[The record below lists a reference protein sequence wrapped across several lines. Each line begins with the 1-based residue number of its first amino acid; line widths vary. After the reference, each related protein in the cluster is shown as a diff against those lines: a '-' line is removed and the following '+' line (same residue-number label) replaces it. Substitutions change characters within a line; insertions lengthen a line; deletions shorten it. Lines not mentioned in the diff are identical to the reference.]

1 MLLVFLLLLHGAEEF
16 YFFSIWGTVTVV
28 SFEMYK
34 SLG

>member
-1 MLLVFLLLLHGAEEF
+1 MLFVLFVIGSLCGRNL
-16 YFFSIWGTVTVV
+16 FSVWETVTVV